1 MNKDL
6 HEDIVEQLDIIKTLI
21 SMEMINAA
29 SKPPTKSLINLH
41 IQLTYAH
48 TNVYL
53 SKMHTIKYPYMFV
66 AL

>member
-1 MNKDL
+1 L

-21 SMEMINAA
+21 SMEMINTA
-29 SKPPTKSLINLH
+29 SKPPPKSLINLH
-41 IQLTYAH
+41 IQLTYYAY

-53 SKMHTIKYPYMFV
+53 PKMHTIKYPNMFV

>member
-1 MNKDL
+1 
-6 HEDIVEQLDIIKTLI
+6 
-21 SMEMINAA
+21 MEMMNAA

-53 SKMHTIKYPYMFV
+53 PKMHTMKNPNMFV